1 MARNKYDFI
10 KELLKDKSIKQN
22 QRERILELSSRE
34 ISLEGTLEERV
45 QKIEEILFRKEEAE
59 NKSELFNIYELFND
73 EKESFN
79 KNRKSE
85 KSNKNSKS
93 EKKHNPR
100 KVVEWLKLFTLDNST
115 LKYST
120 HLWDEAG
127 LFSEF
132 EDFVK
137 RLDEELVK
145 YRIYELQKYNPNL
158 YWNKLYP
165 FLFQKELTE
174 LQKKGKTSFGWGQHN
189 IELGWQYPEVLKKWC
204 AEHFDYKGADAKLP
218 FSMEIPLELRP
229 NKPIAGKTLVS
240 FEDVVNIF
248 KKEIEFRDNDL
259 FVAIKGV
266 IRKELNGYDINVNE
280 LENLKGCSFYTNT
293 EYVIKA
299 IIRIFWMIKTRSESN
314 RVQITCNYN
323 KDSHEYDL
331 QVTHLNSFS
340 DKELSHP
347 KLLLSENSGDLY
359 ILRTTLQ
366 SLCDFSITSRF
377 KDQDNNLVNA
387 RIEYLYNG
395 VQQNNWKP
403 KIEKITESIDGFRF
417 NLKFPVL

>member
-1 MARNKYDFI
+1 MAKTKYDFI
-10 KELLKDKSIKQN
+10 KELFEDKKINQN
-22 QRERILELSSRE
+22 QRGRILELASRE

-45 QKIEEILFRKEEAE
+45 QKIEEILFSKEDEE
-59 NKSELFNIYELFND
+59 YKSELIDTFEFFN
-73 EKESFN
+73 EKTDSYKE
-79 KNRKSE
+79 NRKPE
-85 KSNKNSKS
+85 NLYKHSKS
-93 EKKHNPR
+93 EKKHNPK

-115 LKYST
+115 LKYCT

-127 LFSEF
+127 LFAEYA
-132 EDFVK
+132 DFAK
-137 RLDEELVK
+137 RIDDQLVK
-145 YRIYELQKYNPNL
+145 YRIFELQKYNPNL

-174 LQKKGKTSFGWGQHN
+174 IQKNGKISFGWGQHN
-189 IELGWQYPEVLKKWC
+189 IKLGWQYPDVMKTWC
-204 AEHFDYKGADAKLP
+204 NEHYDQKGKDAELP
-218 FSMEIPLELRP
+218 FSMQLPAEIRP
-229 NKPIAGKTLVS
+229 SKPITGKTIIS

-259 FVAIKGV
+259 FVAIKGA
-266 IRKELNGYDINVNE
+266 IRKELNEYDININE

-299 IIRIFWMIKTRSESN
+299 ITRIFWMIKLRSESN
-314 RVQITCNYN
+314 RVQITCNYS
-323 KDSHEYDL
+323 KDTYEYDL
-331 QVTHLNSFS
+331 QIIHFNSFS
-340 DKELSHP
+340 DKEFGHP
-347 KLLLSENSGDLY
+347 KLMLKDNSGDLS

-377 KDQDNNLVNA
+377 KDQNNNQVNA

-395 VQQNNWKP
+395 VEQNNWEP
-403 KIEKITESIDGFRF
+403 KIEKITESIEGFRF

>member
-1 MARNKYDFI
+1 MAKDKYDFI
-10 KELLKDKSIKQN
+10 KELLEDKKINQN
-22 QRERILELSSRE
+22 QRERILELASKE
-34 ISLEGTLEERV
+34 ISLEGTLEERI
-45 QKIEEILFRKEEAE
+45 QKIEEILFRKEDAE
-59 NKSELFNIYELFND
+59 NKSESINTYELFND

-85 KSNKNSKS
+85 KLYKNLKS

-100 KVVEWLKLFTLDNST
+100 KIVEWLKLFTLDNST
-115 LKYST
+115 IKYST
-120 HLWDEAG
+120 HLWDETG
-127 LFSEF
+127 LFHSF
-132 EDFVK
+132 SDFIS
-137 RLDEELVK
+137 RLNDELVK
-145 YRIYELQKYNPNL
+145 YSFKEMPTYNSNL
-158 YWNKLYP
+158 FWGKVYP
-165 FLFQKELTE
+165 FLFQKELTSIE
-174 LQKKGKTSFGWGQHN
+174 KEGKPFGWGQHGVK
-189 IELGWQYPEVLKKWC
+189 IGWQYPDIIKTWC

-218 FSMEIPLELRP
+218 FSMEIPFELRP
-229 NKPIAGKTLVS
+229 NKPIAGKTIVS

-259 FVAIKGV
+259 FVAIKGA
-266 IRKELNGYDINVNE
+266 IRKELNEYEININE

-299 IIRIFWMIKTRSESN
+299 IIRIFWMIKSRSESN

-323 KDSHEYDL
+323 QDTHEYDL
-331 QVTHLNSFS
+331 QIIHLNSFS

>member
-1 MARNKYDFI
+1 MRDKYDFI
-10 KELLKDKSIKQN
+10 QKLLENKKLNSVH
-22 QRERILELSSRE
+22 RERILLLASKEMKVD
-34 ISLEGTLEERV
+34 GNLEERV
-45 QKIEEILFRKEEAE
+45 QKLEEILFSKE
-59 NKSELFNIYELFND
+59 D
-73 EKESFN
+73 EKNNSDLIDILINKKKQTHKKDRKTKESY
-79 KNRKSE
+79 
-85 KSNKNSKS
+85 SNLRG
-93 EKKHNPR
+93 EKKHNPK

-120 HLWDEAG
+120 HLWDETG

-132 EDFVK
+132 DDFVK
-137 RLDEELVK
+137 RLDDEFAK

-174 LQKKGKTSFGWGQHN
+174 LQRNGKTSFGWGEHD
-189 IELGWQYPEVLKKWC
+189 IKLGWQYPDTLKKWC
-204 AEHFDYKGADAKLP
+204 AEHFDNKGAEAKLP
-218 FSMEIPLELRP
+218 FSMEIPIKFRP
-229 NKPIAGKTLVS
+229 KGSIGGKTIIS
-240 FEDVVNIF
+240 FEEVVNIF

-259 FVAIKGV
+259 FIAIKTE
-266 IRKELNGYDINVNE
+266 IKKELNEYDINFNE
-280 LENLKGCSFYTNT
+280 LEKLKGCSFYTNT
-293 EYVIKA
+293 EYVTKA
-299 IIRIFWMIKTRSESN
+299 IRRIFWMIKARSESN
-314 RVQITCNYN
+314 RLQINCTYIES
-323 KDSHEYDL
+323 SHEYDL
-331 QVTHLNSFS
+331 QIIHLNSFS
-340 DKELSHP
+340 DKGLNHP

-377 KDQDNNLVNA
+377 RDQENNLVNA

-403 KIEKITESIDGFRF
+403 KIEIISESIDGFSF

>member
-1 MARNKYDFI
+1 MAKNKYDFI
-10 KELLKDKSIKQN
+10 KELLEDKRIKQN
-22 QRERILELSSRE
+22 QRERIIELASKE
-34 ISLEGTLEERV
+34 ISLEGTLEERI
-45 QKIEEILFRKEEAE
+45 QKIEEILFSKEDAE
-59 NKSELFNIYELFND
+59 NKSESINTFEVFND
-73 EKESFN
+73 EKASFN

-85 KSNKNSKS
+85 KSYKNSKS

-174 LQKKGKTSFGWGQHN
+174 LQKNGKTSFGWGQYN
-189 IELGWQYPEVLKKWC
+189 IKIGWQYPETIKQWC
-204 AEHFDYKGADAKLP
+204 KTNYDYKGTEATLP
-218 FSMEIPLELRP
+218 FSMELPNELRP
-229 NKPIAGKTLVS
+229 SNPIFGKTIVS
-240 FEDVVNIF
+240 FEDVVNVF

-259 FVAIKGV
+259 F
-266 IRKELNGYDINVNE
+266 IRIRALNKKILPNHEIDITL
-280 LENLKGCSFYTNT
+280 LETLKGSSFYTNT

-299 IIRIFWMIKTRSESN
+299 INRIFLMIKSRSESN

-323 KDSHEYDL
+323 QDTHEYDL
-331 QVTHLNSFS
+331 QIIHLNSFS

-347 KLLLSENSGDLY
+347 KLLLSENSGDLH

>member
-1 MARNKYDFI
+1 MANDKYNFI
-10 KELLKDKSIKQN
+10 KELLGDKKINQN
-22 QRERILELSSRE
+22 QRERILELASRE
-34 ISLEGTLEERV
+34 IGLEGKLEDRV
-45 QKIEEILFRKEEAE
+45 NKIEEV
-59 NKSELFNIYELFND
+59 LFNKEIEENILELIDTHELIN
-73 EKESFN
+73 EKAESFN
-79 KNRKSE
+79 KKLKPE
-85 KSNKNSKS
+85 KSYKNIKN
-93 EKKHNPR
+93 EKKHNPK

-115 LKYST
+115 IKYST
-120 HLWDEAG
+120 HIWDEVG

-137 RLDEELVK
+137 RLDDELVK

-174 LQKKGKTSFGWGQHN
+174 LQRNGKTSYGWGQYSVG
-189 IELGWQYPEVLKKWC
+189 IGWQYPEVLKNWC
-204 AEHFDYKGADAKLP
+204 IEHYDNKGAEAKLP
-218 FSMEIPLELRP
+218 FSMEIPIEFRP
-229 NKPIAGKTLVS
+229 IKPIAGKTIVS
-240 FEDVVNIF
+240 FEDVVNLF
-248 KKEIEFRDNDL
+248 KREIEFRDNDL
-259 FVAIKGV
+259 FIAVKGA
-266 IRKELNGYDINVNE
+266 IRKELNEYNININE
-280 LENLKGCSFYTNT
+280 LEKLKGCSFYTNT

-299 IIRIFWMIKTRSESN
+299 IIRIFWMIKSRPESN

-331 QVTHLNSFS
+331 QIIHINSFS

-347 KLLLSENSGDLY
+347 KLLLSEDSGDLY

-377 KDQDNNLVNA
+377 KDQNNNLVNA
-387 RIEYLYNG
+387 CIEYLYNG
-395 VQQNNWKP
+395 VQQNNWEP
-403 KIEKITESIDGFRF
+403 KIEKITESIDGFKF